1 MSFNFTG
8 AADSPTTPNR
18 KNNRSLF
25 SQPSTTP
32 AGPPPSHLTDFASH
46 ISTTPAGPPPSRS
59 LFGSS
64 YAAPNT
70 FGRKGHTPA
79 RRGFAMPESSPPPA
93 VAEGDENEDA
103 EYSED
108 DFMAEGRRDAA
119 PEMDRSAFA
128 SSLMSSTRGMKRS
141 RNGRPKEQ
149 AIGDYGAIAKSMAGR
164 PQTKLGDPDDL
175 MLRQEDTV
183 HRMDELANTDA
194 SGRDAAVEEGVV
206 DLTKLWGQHAQME
219 TKEAG
224 LGPVAED
231 DTTRAN
237 YLSSLLLQLHHPHAV
252 KGPQQQTRAHRAL
265 SGARKASSAGNTT
278 VPRALLDWLNTYHI
292 PFPDDYDT
300 VWRYQPSPSAHER
313 FWDAVYYSL
322 IRGKYD
328 QAIRLLSDAGWD
340 NALIDEED
348 TDGTSF
354 SERQLDHIEH
364 VVEACINLLRTCP
377 ALKYGD
383 WNVKGNDWAVFRQR
397 ARTALRNLESY
408 AGEPDEDE
416 EQDELGAS
424 RGGGNVFNQSHSMA
438 MSAASRRA
446 ESKVPWSI
454 YENLKLL
461 YSVVLGD
468 VDALC
473 DTSQDWLEA
482 SIYLT
487 VWWDGEAGDPAEP
500 VSLRAS
506 QSMRKSLTGSKR
518 AKTREVDVA
527 PGTAYRKRLAEAFVL
542 VVDTGEDVVFQP
554 DTLDPVQVGLACI
567 FTENVEAVFSLLRS
581 WSLPITSGVVE
592 VASLGGWM
600 PHARPRGK
608 DGLLQRGFSSED
620 LMVLSHGPASNPSQS
635 GEMER
640 DEVLSDYA
648 EALAKKQ
655 LLKSTDGKIE
665 REGWELAVEV
675 LGRLGDT
682 KVSEQKVRD
691 VLEGLDLEGEA
702 RVDKVLSACRSLSLD
717 EEARGIAERYADNL
731 AFAEEGVQ
739 PAYGSAL
746 IYYARAHAVT
756 KLKDLLTLLT
766 SCCLLHSAAYPF
778 ATDLDTQL
786 ASLLSKD
793 RLSLVGL
800 AREDPDAASL
810 LAKSLSG
817 YATVRRFYYLRD
829 QDLAPDATTTLRPL
843 ERKREA
849 AKALVAVT
857 ESAADCIRGGLYDP
871 AVESVIAVDCVL
883 ALLAES
889 LPLLGQPKRVFTK
902 EQVFGLLR
910 VVEDFATAPSRIR
923 ENAESLML
931 AAVSAYRDHDDGVV
945 AGAGGAGNK
954 LKKSRQTLKQ
964 SAFGGSSYDLLASSI
979 MPGGAQQ
986 QKTKGDGS
994 KGAQN
999 STASP
1004 IQRSWDWR
1012 RGLDGLG
1019 GGVDAGGK
1027 EVLGLLRMALA
1038 QEVARGWSGQ
1048 VSW

>member
-1 MSFNFTG
+1 
-8 AADSPTTPNR
+8 
-18 KNNRSLF
+18 
-25 SQPSTTP
+25 
-32 AGPPPSHLTDFASH
+32 
-46 ISTTPAGPPPSRS
+46 
-59 LFGSS
+59 
-64 YAAPNT
+64 
-70 FGRKGHTPA
+70 
-79 RRGFAMPESSPPPA
+79 MPESSPPPA

-149 AIGDYGAIAKSMAGR
+149 TVGDYGAIAKSMAGR
-164 PQTKLGDPDDL
+164 SQTKLDDPDDL
-175 MLRQEDTV
+175 ILRQEDTI
-183 HRMDELANTDA
+183 HRMDELANANA

-206 DLTKLWGQHAQME
+206 DLVKLWGQHAQME

-231 DTTRAN
+231 DITRAN

-252 KGPQQQTRAHRAL
+252 KGSQQQTRPHHAL
-265 SGARKASSAGNTT
+265 SGARKANSAGNTT
-278 VPRALLDWLNTYHI
+278 IPRALLDWLNTYHI

-340 NALIDEED
+340 NALTDEED
-348 TDGTSF
+348 TDGTRF

-364 VVEACINLLRTCP
+364 VVEACITLLRTCP
-377 ALKYGD
+377 ALKYSD

-408 AGEPDEDE
+408 AGEPDEDD

-487 VWWDGEAGDPAEP
+487 VWWDGEAGDPTEP
-500 VSLRAS
+500 ASLRAS

-567 FTENVEAVFSLLRS
+567 FTENVEAIIALLRS

-592 VASLGGWM
+592 VAGLGGWM
-600 PHARPRGK
+600 PHARPGGK

-620 LMVLSHGPASNPSQS
+620 LMVLSHGPASNQSQS

-640 DEVLSDYA
+640 DEVLSGYA

-682 KVSEQKVRD
+682 KVGEQKVRE
-691 VLEGLDLEGEA
+691 VLEGLDLEGEGT
-702 RVDKVLSACRSLSLD
+702 VDKVLSACRSLSLD
-717 EEARGIAERYADNL
+717 EEARGIAEVRITAQLRLRFMTFMLTISTALRRHSGFLRGRRSTSLRFGAHLLRPGTRRRQAQGPSLSLDVL
-731 AFAEEGVQ
+731 LSATLGRVPLRHRPRP
-739 PAYGSAL
+739 PASKSPQQRPT
-746 IYYARAHAVT
+746 IARRTRARRSRRRISPRQIPLRLRHRT
-756 KLKDLLTLLT
+756 TLLLPPRPGPHPRLDHNPPT
-766 SCCLLHSAAYPF
+766 SRTQTRSRQSPCSRHRVRSRLHPRRPVRPRRRKRDRRRLRAGALSRIPPPPRP
-778 ATDLDTQL
+778 TQTHL
-786 ASLLSKD
+786 HQ
-793 RLSLVGL
+793 GT
-800 AREDPDAASL
+800 
-810 LAKSLSG
+810 G
-817 YATVRRFYYLRD
+817 
-829 QDLAPDATTTLRPL
+829 LRPPP
-843 ERKREA
+843 R
-849 AKALVAVT
+849 
-857 ESAADCIRGGLYDP
+857 
-871 AVESVIAVDCVL
+871 
-883 ALLAES
+883 
-889 LPLLGQPKRVFTK
+889 
-902 EQVFGLLR
+902 
-910 VVEDFATAPSRIR
+910 
-923 ENAESLML
+923 
-931 AAVSAYRDHDDGVV
+931 
-945 AGAGGAGNK
+945 
-954 LKKSRQTLKQ
+954 
-964 SAFGGSSYDLLASSI
+964 
-979 MPGGAQQ
+979 
-986 QKTKGDGS
+986 
-994 KGAQN
+994 
-999 STASP
+999 
-1004 IQRSWDWR
+1004 R
-1012 RGLDGLG
+1012 RGFRDRAFPDQGECRESHAGFCYRVPGQRRWG
-1019 GGVDAGGK
+1019 GG
-1027 EVLGLLRMALA
+1027 
-1038 QEVARGWSGQ
+1038 W
-1048 VSW
+1048 